1 MMTKKYRCYFDGAS
15 RGNPGPAS
23 YGVAL
28 YEVREV
34 DDEKEAEGEKK
45 EELVEV
51 AHEKEALECP
61 ETNNVAEY
69 LGCLAAVQL
78 CALLEIRDVQIFGDS
93 KLVVEQVSG
102 RWRVKHPRLKGL
114 HAQIM
119 AALEE
124 ARFASVEFRHV
135 KRHLNKRADQ
145 LANLALDEG
154 KE

>member
-1 MMTKKYRCYFDGAS
+1 MMAKKYRCYFDGAS

-23 YGVAL
+23 YGVVL
-28 YEVREV
+28 YEVRE
-34 DDEKEAEGEKK
+34 AEGDKEEE

-51 AHEKEALECP
+51 AHEKDALECP

-78 CALLEIRDVQIFGDS
+78 CARLEIREVQIFGDS
-93 KLVVEQVSG
+93 KLVIEQVSG
-102 RWRVKHPRLKGL
+102 RWRTKHPRLKGF

-124 ARFASVEFRHV
+124 ARFASVDFRHV
-135 KRHLNKRADQ
+135 KRHLNKRADE
-145 LANLALDEG
+145 LANLALDLV

>member
-1 MMTKKYRCYFDGAS
+1 MSTATETRYRCYFDGAS

-23 YGVAL
+23 YGVVL
-28 YEVREV
+28 YEVRE
-34 DDEKEAEGEKK
+34 AEGDKEE

-51 AHEKEALECP
+51 AHEKDALECP

-78 CALLEIRDVQIFGDS
+78 CARLEIRDVRIFGDS
-93 KLVVEQVSG
+93 KLVIEQVSG
-102 RWRVKHPRLKGL
+102 RWRTKHPRLKGL

-124 ARFASVEFRHV
+124 ARFASVDFRHV
-135 KRHLNKRADQ
+135 KRHLNKRADE
-145 LANLALDEG
+145 LANLALDLV